1 LADWLQ
7 ILCGIGNEHVFPP
20 FFFLLLADWLKIL
33 FAIGNEHV
41 LSLFLSL
48 WLWQIGY
55 NSFSALAT
63 SMFPLGSQSPG
74 DPIENTF
81 YVCM

>member
-1 LADWLQ
+1 
-7 ILCGIGNEHVFPP
+7 
-20 FFFLLLADWLKIL
+20 
-33 FAIGNEHV
+33 
-41 LSLFLSL
+41 
-48 WLWQIGY
+48 
-55 NSFSALAT
+55 LAT